1 MRTFFL
7 LSVMLLVATRVNAMD
22 QAVLEQYI
30 NDHTIRHQGRGG
42 VVQFEYESVPMMAI
56 SDPRHDRMRIIAPV
70 ARYGEVSREQL
81 DSMMEANFHTA
92 LDARY
97 GVSRGVVYAAFLHPL
112 SSLDTSGVQSAL
124 EQVANLAL
132 TYGKTYSSGELR
144 FGNPR

>member
-30 NDHTIRHQGRGG
+30 NDHTIRHKGRGG

>member
-7 LSVMLLVATRVNAMD
+7 LPVLLLAAVQANAMD
-22 QAVLEQYI
+22 QAALEQYI
-30 NDHTIRHQGRGG
+30 NDHTGRHEGSGG

-70 ARYGEVSREQL
+70 ARYSEVSREQL
-81 DSMMEANFHTA
+81 DRMMEANFHTA

-97 GVSRGVVYAAFLHPL
+97 GVSRGIVYAAFLHPL
-112 SSLDTSGVQSAL
+112 SSLDTTGVQSAL

-132 TYGKTYSSGELR
+132 TYGKSYSSGELR